1 LHLTGVQVPG
11 THWFLN
17 PYVKRTGDKHFM
29 PPFWLIRRSTDQA
42 AANSHLKECTL
53 DAIQS
58 MSLGGAPQRG
68 NMGTQV
74 KNDVLPI
81 MTNEASVKQGEELVL
96 FALQEQKETTT
107 KGMTWT
113 QTAQV
118 KRQKLP

>member
-1 LHLTGVQVPG
+1 
-11 THWFLN
+11 
-17 PYVKRTGDKHFM
+17 
-29 PPFWLIRRSTDQA
+29 
-42 AANSHLKECTL
+42 
-53 DAIQS
+53 
-58 MSLGGAPQRG
+58 
-68 NMGTQV
+68 MGTQV